1 MLWATV
7 GCMYARSRATERS
20 NVEEANVMSVPRATL
35 SIAGLEESLTT
46 DGVISAIAV
55 SALLVAFAVCVVAR
69 YLAASA

>member
-1 MLWATV
+1 
-7 GCMYARSRATERS
+7 
-20 NVEEANVMSVPRATL
+20 MSVPRATL

-69 YLAASA
+69 YLAGFGLGRTLGELR